1 MLHQSSSSQQ
11 HEVQLSYS
19 RVRFVFKDWRYSLC
33 GCRGVHFLQ
42 VYLVRLGLTLMDEHG
57 NRGCKVGYVKVIA
70 DSIPLVGNRVGI
82 VKSMHKRKGDVIT
95 SFRTQGTSKVTIP
108 PRTVSETGQKNGIT
122 LELAYCAHDYAIITL
137 LDGGISAYLP
147 NIVGPDD
154 PLEGLLPSDDSSDD
168 EWNKKPPK
176 KRKATDI

>member
-1 MLHQSSSSQQ
+1 MKCSFHTQGCG
-11 HEVQLSYS
+11 LSLKIGDILFVDAGECIFFRCIWFVS
-19 RVRFVFKDWRYSLC
+19 VR
-33 GCRGVHFLQ
+33 
-42 VYLVRLGLTLMDEHG
+42 RLDEHG

-70 DSIPLVGNRVGI
+70 DSVPLVGNRVGI

-108 PRTVSETGQKNGIT
+108 PRTVSETGQKNDIT